1 MTCKHQIPVEP
12 MGVLQRCWPRINTSH
27 SKFMYLIH
35 INVYIM
41 FYIVHKRPYSTKIAK
56 SRDLSAEG
64 ACLIIAYLMEVQ
76 PVLPTGTPVLKFTGI
91 YFGLLPTAFSV
102 HPPYL
107 PPSPLLPSCSYKYTC
122 RKDWVGVWG
131 IWSSELLEDHF

>member
-1 MTCKHQIPVEP
+1 
-12 MGVLQRCWPRINTSH
+12 
-27 SKFMYLIH
+27 
-35 INVYIM
+35 M
-41 FYIVHKRPYSTKIAK
+41 FCIVHERPYSTKIAK
-56 SRDLSAEG
+56 IRDLSAEG
-64 ACLIIAYLMEVQ
+64 ACLIPAYITEVQ

-107 PPSPLLPSCSYKYTC
+107 PPSPLLPSYSYKYTC